1 MEIKGAC
8 SHSDA
13 RILSAKSPVRAKVN
27 DRTAIVDANA
37 WEPTIGDQAS
47 PQFVSARLDQDLE
60 NDMEAKGTVAAD
72 DETQQL
78 IDKVTWQE
86 WPKET

>member
-1 MEIKGAC
+1 MEVKGTC
-8 SHSDA
+8 SHNQA
-13 RILSAKSPVRAKVN
+13 GLLSAKCPVRAKVN
-27 DRTAIVDANA
+27 DRMAIVNANA

-47 PQFVSARLDQDLE
+47 PQFVSARLVQDLE
-60 NDMEAKGTVAAD
+60 NDLEATGTKVAD

-78 IDKVTWQE
+78 IDKVNWQE